1 MLPLRLN
8 QLGKWRDVWRRGRG
22 RGTYPHELAFLLLFP
37 FRSLIL
43 SRRELVR
50 RLHLTETSRV
60 LELGPGPGF
69 FSAQVASSLLRGHLC
84 LVDVQREM
92 LQKVRRRLAR
102 AGTTNVSFTQA
113 EASAL
118 PFARDAFD
126 VAFLVAVLGEVPDPR
141 GCAGSLCNTLRTGGM
156 LSVSELPGDPDA
168 MPESEV
174 RAIAEATGFDYVET
188 FPILRGFTAN
198 FRKRSRP

>member
-1 MLPLRLN
+1 M
-8 QLGKWRDVWRRGRG
+8 
-22 RGTYPHELAFLLLFP
+22 
-37 FRSLIL
+37 
-43 SRRELVR
+43 
-50 RLHLTETSRV
+50 
-60 LELGPGPGF
+60 ELGPGPGF
-69 FSAQVASSLLRGHLC
+69 FSAQVARSVPRGHLC

-102 AGTTNVSFTQA
+102 AGTTNVSFAQA

-126 VAFLVAVLGEVPDPR
+126 VAFLVAVLGEVPDP
-141 GCAGSLCNTLRTGGM
+141 GACAGSMCNTIRPGGM

-174 RAIAEATGFDYVET
+174 RAIAAAAGFDYVET
-188 FPILRGFTAN
+188 FPIRRGFTAN
-198 FRKRSRP
+198 FRKRTRS